1 MVEVRETL
9 SVGEKSMRWLSLIVV
24 LCIALPSHAVSL
36 RESRLQDTLKQV
48 AEQSS
53 EGTPRTI
60 NDDIVDEGFSSD
72 GNELINHL
80 SVNEAYAEQLQRDPL
95 IVRTQLQASVCADQR
110 FRRLMDMGATLTY
123 HFSITGSTR
132 PVLTHSFVAEHCQS
146 L

>member
-1 MVEVRETL
+1 
-9 SVGEKSMRWLSLIVV
+9 MRWLPLLVV
-24 LCIALPSHAVSL
+24 LCIALPSHAASL
-36 RESRLQDTLKQV
+36 RESRLQDTLERV
-48 AEQSS
+48 AAQSS

-60 NDDIVDEGFSSD
+60 NDDIVDEGFSSE
-72 GNELINHL
+72 GSELINHL

-123 HFSITGSTR
+123 HFAISGSSR
-132 PVLTHSFVAEHCQS
+132 PVLTHSFVAEHCQA

>member
-1 MVEVRETL
+1 
-9 SVGEKSMRWLSLIVV
+9 MRWLSLLVV

-36 RESRLQDTLKQV
+36 RESRLHDTLKQV
-48 AEQSS
+48 ATQSS

-60 NDDIVDEGFSSD
+60 NDDIVDEGFSSE
-72 GNELINHL
+72 GTELINHL
-80 SVNEAYAEQLQRDPL
+80 SVNEVYAEQLQQDPL
-95 IVRTQLQASVCADQR
+95 VVRTQLQASVCADQR

-123 HFSITGSTR
+123 HFAITGSSQ

>member
-1 MVEVRETL
+1 MVEVRDTII
-9 SVGEKSMRWLSLIVV
+9 VGENSMRWLSLLVV

-53 EGTPRTI
+53 EGAPRTI
-60 NDDIVDEGFSSD
+60 NDNIVDEGYSSE
-72 GNELINHL
+72 GTELINHL
-80 SVNEAYAEQLQRDPL
+80 SVNQGYAEQLQRDPL
-95 IVRTQLQASVCADQR
+95 VVRTQLQASVCADQR

-123 HFSITGSTR
+123 HFSVTGSSR
-132 PVLTHSFVAEHCQS
+132 PVLTQSFVAEHCQA

>member
-1 MVEVRETL
+1 
-9 SVGEKSMRWLSLIVV
+9 MRWLSLVVV

-48 AEQSS
+48 ATQSS

-60 NDDIVDEGFSSD
+60 NADIVDEGFSSE
-72 GNELINHL
+72 GTELINHL
-80 SVNEAYAEQLQRDPL
+80 SVNAAYAEQLQHDPL
-95 IVRTQLQASVCADQR
+95 VVRTQLQASVCADQR

-123 HFSITGSTR
+123 HFAITGSSQ